1 MKEVLEGSQAVAE
14 AARLA
19 RVKVVSAYPIT
30 PQTHIVEELAKYC
43 ADGRLDGRFIC
54 VESEH
59 SAMASVIGS
68 QSGGVRS
75 FTASSSHGLA
85 LMHEMLHWASAARLP
100 IVMAEV
106 NRALGPGWNLW
117 MDQTD
122 SLAQRDTGW
131 LQLYCADGQEA
142 LDTTL
147 LAYRLAELVNLPV
160 MVVLDAFFLS
170 HTYEPVDVPDQAAV
184 DAFLPPYEAAFMMD
198 SKNPCILNAV
208 APPGVYME
216 MRRSIQLA
224 MEAVPSVY
232 EKIEKEFQA
241 KFGRSYGLVDAY
253 RCEDAETVLV
263 MAGTAAGTARVAID
277 NLRDAGEKVG
287 LLRIRMFRPFPAAA
301 FKASL
306 ARAKKVAVLDRNC
319 SFGAGGI
326 FAQELKAALYGER
339 SNGEPN
345 APHDAPAVYSY
356 ITGLGGRDVTVDTIK
371 SMYDLTRDAE
381 EPADGSVWLG
391 LNEELLKS

>member
-1 MKEVLEGSQAVAE
+1 MREVLEGSQAVAE
-14 AARLA
+14 AVRLA

-43 ADGRLDGRFIC
+43 AEGSLDGRFIC

-68 QSGGVRS
+68 ESGGVRS

-117 MDQTD
+117 VDQTD

-131 LQLYCADGQEA
+131 IQLYCADGQEA

-170 HTYEPVDVPDQAAV
+170 HTYEPVDVPSQAEA
-184 DAFLPPYEAAFMMD
+184 DSFLPPFEPKFMLD
-198 SKNPCILNAV
+198 TANPCALSEV
-208 APPGVYME
+208 APPSVYME

-224 MEAVPSVY
+224 MEAVPEVY
-232 EKIEKEFQA
+232 GRVETDFFER
-241 KFGRSYGLVDAY
+241 FGRKYGLAEAY
-253 RCEDAETVLV
+253 RCEDADVVLV
-263 MAGTAAGTARVAID
+263 MAGTAAGTARVAVD
-277 NLRDAGEKVG
+277 GLRAEGEKAG
-287 LLRIRMFRPFPAAA
+287 LLRFRMFRPFPVDTLRSEL
-301 FKASL
+301 KN
-306 ARAKKVAVLDRNC
+306 ARKVAVLDRNC

-326 FAQELKAALYGER
+326 FAQELKAALYGA
-339 SNGEPN
+339 G
-345 APHDAPAVYSY
+345 APPLYSY
-356 ITGLGGRDVTVDTIK
+356 ISGMGGRDITVDTIRT
-371 SMYDLTRDAE
+371 MYAMTRDSD
-381 EPADGSVWLG
+381 EPAADSVWLG
-391 LNEELLKS
+391 LNEEMLRS

>member
-1 MKEVLEGSQAVAE
+1 MREVLEGSQAVAE
-14 AARLA
+14 GARLA

-30 PQTHIVEELAKYC
+30 PQTHIVEELAKFC
-43 ADGRLDGRFIC
+43 SDGSLDGRFIC

-142 LDTTL
+142 LDTTI
-147 LAYRLAELVNLPV
+147 LAYRLAETVNLPV

-170 HTYEPVDVPDQAAV
+170 HTYEPVDLPSQEEV
-184 DAFLPPYEAAFMMD
+184 DKFLPPYAPKFMMNTED
-198 SKNPCILNAV
+198 PYSLNEV
-208 APPGVYME
+208 APPNVYME
-216 MRRSIQLA
+216 MRRSMQLA
-224 MEAVPSVY
+224 MEAAPGVH
-232 EKIEKEFQA
+232 EAIAKEFYEQ
-241 KFGRSYGLVDAY
+241 FGRRYGLVETY
-253 RCEDAETVLV
+253 RCEDADTVLV
-263 MAGTAAGTARVAID
+263 MAGTAAGTARVAVD
-277 NLRDAGEKVG
+277 ALRDEGEKVG
-287 LLRIRMFRPFPAAA
+287 LLRVRMFRPFPAAA
-301 FKASL
+301 FRREL
-306 ARAKKVAVLDRNC
+306 AGAKKVAVLDRNC

-326 FAQELKAALYGER
+326 FAQELKAALYGPGSPR
-339 SNGEPN
+339 L
-345 APHDAPAVYSY
+345 YSY
-356 ITGLGGRDVTVDTIK
+356 ITGMGGRDVTVDTVRT
-371 SMYDLTRDAE
+371 MYAMTRDRG
-381 EPADGSVWLG
+381 EPARESLWLG
-391 LNEELLKS
+391 LNEEMLKQ